1 MPFNESSFQNDV
13 GSWEMI
19 YRILSRTVHIIFK
32 ENYVKILAAH
42 FTMKVPEKGF
52 KIKWVMC

>member
-1 MPFNESSFQNDV
+1 
-13 GSWEMI
+13 MI

-42 FTMKVPEKGF
+42 FTMKVPERGF